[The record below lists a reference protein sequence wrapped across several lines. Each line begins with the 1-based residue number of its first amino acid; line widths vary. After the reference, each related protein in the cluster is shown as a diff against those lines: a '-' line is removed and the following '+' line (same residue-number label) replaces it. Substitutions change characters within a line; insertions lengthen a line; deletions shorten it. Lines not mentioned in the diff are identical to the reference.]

1 MQKIYNSIAFLGK
14 QYGADK
20 IVLFGSRARGDNRPR
35 SDIDIAVYGIAPLK
49 QSAFRMDIDELETLL
64 DFDIVFVSED
74 TDPALLMNIEKDG
87 IELMNKKAE
96 KLEKLKSA
104 VSRLGEAINDYETLN
119 LTSVRDGVIQRFEF
133 CTELAWKTLREH
145 LLEQGYTDINSPKSV
160 MKTAFADGLLT
171 DEQGWLDILNSRNI
185 TSHIYDEKTAATVF
199 ENICSVYYPLF
210 KDLLGLL

>member
-1 MQKIYNSIAFLGK
+1 MQKIYNSIALLGK
-14 QYGADK
+14 KYGADK

-185 TSHIYDEKTAATVF
+185 TSHIYDEKTAAAVF